1 MNKRNLIMGVLSL
14 LLCPLLAKAETL
26 TGAALN
32 NAVSA
37 ANQSINSIGSITG
50 KFIQT
55 NPNGSSSGGK
65 FWLNRPGKLRFEYA
79 APNPLLLVSNGKEVS
94 IGNTKLKTVQRYPL
108 RSTPLFFLLKPN
120 VNLAND
126 VSIISARKE
135 QGFTIL
141 TLRDKKR
148 EANGDLNIIFNSS
161 MKLIEWSIKDRQN
174 QITRVQITEITA
186 GTLLPASQYYI
197 PDPPKTRITK

>member
-1 MNKRNLIMGVLSL
+1 MGALSL
-14 LLCPLLAKAETL
+14 LLCPLWAKAETL

-32 NAVSA
+32 NAVTA

-94 IGNTKLKTVQRYPL
+94 VGNTRLKTVQRYPL

-186 GTLLPASQYYI
+186 GTLLTASQYYI